1 MKLTQ
6 TSAPSQPT
14 HESRIKAVA
23 EWVTSKRG
31 IDLDPVNLPAIIVG
45 TKYDLPGQNGRGWIL
60 AGGVGSGK
68 TVRAQLAAVYAGLPM
83 QTAGDIVARAAVNV
97 TESNRLG
104 DAGLLP
110 TLDFSGRACEFDLI
124 IDDLGTEPS
133 AFSAFGV
140 KRDLMAEVL
149 LARLNLWPKVRTY
162 ITTNLNKA
170 ELHARY
176 GERVASRL
184 FQACAWIPITHPDR
198 RAGN

>member
-1 MKLTQ
+1 
-6 TSAPSQPT
+6 
-14 HESRIKAVA
+14 
-23 EWVTSKRG
+23 
-31 IDLDPVNLPAIIVG
+31 VNLPAIIVG
-45 TKYDLPGQNGRGWIL
+45 TKYDLPRQNGRGWIL

-68 TVRAQLAAVYAGLPM
+68 TVRANLAAVYSGTPM

-104 DAGLLP
+104 DAGCLP
-110 TLDFSGRACEFDLI
+110 TFEFSGRGAEFDLI

-133 AFSAFGV
+133 AYSAFGI

-176 GERVASRL
+176 GERIVSRL